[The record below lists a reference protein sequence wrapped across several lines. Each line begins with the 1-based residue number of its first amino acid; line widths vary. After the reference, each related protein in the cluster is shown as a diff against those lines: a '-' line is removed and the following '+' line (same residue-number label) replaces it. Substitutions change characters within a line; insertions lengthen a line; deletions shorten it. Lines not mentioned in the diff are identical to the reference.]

1 MDALAKVGAWSL
13 LGVAVL
19 WVFTALPNSAGML
32 EIAQGAT
39 FLGGLALAGAARN
52 SSFREKVAEEIRTEV
67 SPFFSAEYKG
77 LVNKTAIIYCVYA
90 AIESAYGCAFW

>member
-1 MDALAKVGAWSL
+1 MISKRGKPPVKTVPIADETL
-13 LGVAVL
+13 
-19 WVFTALPNSAGML
+19 NSM
-32 EIAQGAT
+32 
-39 FLGGLALAGAARN
+39 
-52 SSFREKVAEEIRTEV
+52 SEV